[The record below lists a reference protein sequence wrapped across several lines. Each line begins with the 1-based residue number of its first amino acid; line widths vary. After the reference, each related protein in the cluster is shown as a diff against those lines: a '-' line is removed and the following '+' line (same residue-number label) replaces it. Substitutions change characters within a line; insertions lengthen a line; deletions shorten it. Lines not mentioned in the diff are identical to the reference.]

1 MFVALGRQVGKGFLG
16 LPSSIR
22 AVLEARMLAFDMSPL
37 LDADA
42 LRRVLRAEPPRND
55 GGNATADIMRVWETQ
70 VRASTVVPT
79 PQNAPSR
86 AENASHTHLTRPSR
100 LRRRR
105 SMKHALYSPVY
116 TTGDLVLTD
125 ACTFLWGGRHQVD
138 YLEESL
144 ELFEVT
150 EKGAA
155 LREWD
160 GLQRLKRQMERM
172 WLERTQL
179 MPLDDGHKLRV
190 SAVMLPHT

>member
-1 MFVALGRQVGKGFLG
+1 M
-16 LPSSIR
+16 
-22 AVLEARMLAFDMSPL
+22 
-37 LDADA
+37 
-42 LRRVLRAEPPRND
+42 
-55 GGNATADIMRVWETQ
+55 
-70 VRASTVVPT
+70 
-79 PQNAPSR
+79 
-86 AENASHTHLTRPSR
+86 
-100 LRRRR
+100 
-105 SMKHALYSPVY
+105 
-116 TTGDLVLTD
+116 
-125 ACTFLWGGRHQVD
+125 D